1 LNGGGLKLT
10 MDSKNILAV
19 IALGGNAI
27 IREQDRGTIE
37 EQIRNVT
44 NSCDPIIDL
53 IERGFRVVLTHGNG
67 PQVGNSLLKSESAA
81 QIVPP
86 YPLDVCGAETQG
98 LLGYIIQQSFRNR
111 LKERGIDKEIVTVVT
126 QVAVDKEDPAFRN
139 PTKPIG
145 PFYTKE
151 RAEQLSKA
159 TGAAIVE
166 DSGRGYRRVVPSP
179 KPKTIIERQTIK
191 VLLDNDIIVVAV
203 GGGGIPILE
212 ESTGLRGI
220 EAVID
225 KDYASGVL
233 ARELGADYF
242 IILTG
247 VEKVSID
254 FGKPTQKDL
263 SAISIADAK
272 NYLAAGQFPPGSMG
286 PKIEAAVDF
295 IESGGESAIITSI
308 DKLDEAL
315 KGKTGTRIIR

>member
-1 LNGGGLKLT
+1 MNK
-10 MDSKNILAV
+10 KNPLAV

-27 IREQDRGTIE
+27 IRKQDRGTIE

-44 NSCDPIIDL
+44 DSCDPIIDL

-111 LKERGIDKEIVTVVT
+111 LKERAIDKEIATIVT
-126 QVAVDKEDPAFRN
+126 QVIVDKRDPAFNN

-151 RAEQLSKA
+151 RAEELSKT
-159 TGAAIVE
+159 TGAAVIE
-166 DSGRGYRRVVPSP
+166 DSGRGYRKVVPSP

-191 VLLDNDIIVVAV
+191 ALLDNDIIVVAV

-212 ESTGLRGI
+212 ENNKLIGV

-242 IILTG
+242 IILTS

-254 FGKPTQKDL
+254 FGKPNQKDL
-263 SAISIADAK
+263 SVISVSDAK
-272 NYLAAGQFPPGSMG
+272 SYLASGQFPPGSMG
-286 PKIEAAVDF
+286 PKIEAAVGF

-308 DKLDEAL
+308 DKLDDAL
-315 KGKTGTRIIR
+315 KGKTGTKIIW

>member
-1 LNGGGLKLT
+1 MNK
-10 MDSKNILAV
+10 KNPLAV

-27 IREQDRGTIE
+27 IRKQDRGTIE

-44 NSCDPIIDL
+44 DSCDPIIDL

-111 LKERGIDKEIVTVVT
+111 LKERAIDKEIATIVT
-126 QVAVDKEDPAFRN
+126 QVIVDKRDPAFNN

-151 RAEQLSKA
+151 RAEELSKT
-159 TGAAIVE
+159 TGAAVIE
-166 DSGRGYRRVVPSP
+166 DSGRGYRKVVPSP

-191 VLLDNDIIVVAV
+191 ALLDNDIIVVAV

-212 ESTGLRGI
+212 ENNKLIGV

-254 FGKPTQKDL
+254 FGKPNQKDL
-263 SAISIADAK
+263 SVISVSDAK
-272 NYLAAGQFPPGSMG
+272 SYLASGQFPPGSMG
-286 PKIEAAVDF
+286 PKIEAAVGF

-308 DKLDEAL
+308 DKLDDAL
-315 KGKTGTRIIR
+315 KGKTGTKIIW